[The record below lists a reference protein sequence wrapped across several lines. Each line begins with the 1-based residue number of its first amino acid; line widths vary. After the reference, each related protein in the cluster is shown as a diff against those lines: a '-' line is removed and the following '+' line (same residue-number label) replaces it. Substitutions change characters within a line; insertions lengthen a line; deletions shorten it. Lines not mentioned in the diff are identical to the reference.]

1 MEKYVKP
8 TVTGD
13 NSKEGVFPAAVLV
26 GMTMALSKG
35 RTLIDANHTK
45 ALNKPAK

>member
-13 NSKEGVFPAAVLV
+13 SSKEGVFPLV
-26 GMTMALSKG
+26 VAGFSMALAKG
-35 RTLIDANHTK
+35 RTLIDSNHTK
-45 ALNKPAK
+45 AINKPTK